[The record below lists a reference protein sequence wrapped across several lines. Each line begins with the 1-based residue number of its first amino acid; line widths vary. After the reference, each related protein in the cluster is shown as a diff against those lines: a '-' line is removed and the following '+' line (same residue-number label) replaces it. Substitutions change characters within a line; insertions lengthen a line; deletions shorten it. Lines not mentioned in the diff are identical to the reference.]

1 MATER
6 SREVK
11 VKREVVAR
19 EYGHWCNT
27 CSLGSGM
34 RVYVAVWLPDRMQL
48 QTHLVCDDCGGSNVT
63 VDPDAPDAR
72 GV

>member
-1 MATER
+1 MAEHK
-6 SREVK
+6 VH

-27 CSLGSGM
+27 CALGSGM
-34 RVYVAVWLPDRMQL
+34 RVYVAASAGRSMRLE
-48 QTHLVCDDCGGSNVT
+48 THLLCDDCGGRDIT